1 MWEWNRSRTWNKG
14 WPHGKTKVSQK
25 TFHFCLSKISLS
37 FHRFSKPSCWRC
49 LRSAGRVL
57 VLDIRRGGDTNW
69 TPATGLPRSAN
80 RTEGIG
86 KRGKAENQNQC
97 GWEAVAWR
105 KAMRIHSLGQDNIL
119 SQHVENSTVIFLRC
133 GYIISLS
140 CNVNVGLINGG
151 PPPLSIF
158 HWK

>member
-1 MWEWNRSRTWNKG
+1 MKQVEDVEQRMASWQNKF
-14 WPHGKTKVSQK
+14 SQK

-86 KRGKAENQNQC
+86 KREKAENQNQC

-140 CNVNVGLINGG
+140 CNHVRSCKIM
-151 PPPLSIF
+151 
-158 HWK
+158 